1 MYKNIDDLLNVIL
14 KTNFDSLNSVLE
26 KYNGTDWEKFIVL
39 NTINYYR
46 YKLFKNDEYEIFII
60 TWNTLQNA
68 PIHDHS
74 LNGCWLKVLKGTLI
88 ENIYSNDLKHIKT
101 NELKTN
107 HISFMKDNI
116 GYHSINNKDEI
127 AVTLHVYNPPNHK
140 TTFFY

>member
-1 MYKNIDDLLNVIL
+1 MN
-14 KTNFDSLNSVLE
+14 
-26 KYNGTDWEKFIVL
+26 
-39 NTINYYR
+39 
-46 YKLFKNDEYEIFII
+46 
-60 TWNTLQNA
+60 
-68 PIHDHS
+68 
-74 LNGCWLKVLKGTLI
+74 

-116 GYHSINNKDEI
+116 GYQSINNKDEI